1 MNEIA
6 KNIEEI
12 KNHITQQAFA
22 AKRSAEEIKLVAVS
36 KKQPIERVQAALDAG
51 HRVFG
56 ENRVQ
61 EAQERWG
68 DLRKKYDDLEL
79 HLIGPLQSNK
89 TADAVALF
97 DWIETVD
104 REKIA
109 KKLAAEMLDQGR
121 DLPCLIQVNIG
132 GEAQKSGILP
142 AHVKEFFH
150 FCRYSCG
157 LDIRGLMCIPPIDEP
172 AGLHFA
178 LMKKLAGEVELSE
191 LSMGMSADYEKAIP
205 LGATILRVGSAIF
218 GERPSE
224 N

>member
-1 MNEIA
+1 MNDIA
-6 KNIEEI
+6 ANIKAI
-12 KNHITQQAFA
+12 QDHITQQAFA
-22 AKRSAEEIKLVAVS
+22 AKRNAEDIKLVAVS
-36 KKQPIERVQAALDAG
+36 KKQPLKRVQAALDAG

-68 DLRKKYDDLEL
+68 ELRTQYDDLEL

-89 TADAVALF
+89 AADAVALF

-109 KKLAAEMLDQGR
+109 KALANEMLDQGR

-132 GEAQKSGILP
+132 GEAQKYGILP
-142 AHVKEFFH
+142 AQIGEFYH
-150 FCRYSCG
+150 YCRYSCG

-178 LMKKLAGEVELSE
+178 MMKKLAEEAEFSE
-191 LSMGMSADYEKAIP
+191 LSMGMSADYEKAVP
-205 LGATILRVGSAIF
+205 LGATIIRVGSAIF